1 MTTIRIF
8 LLGAW
13 INTILGWVVGS
24 TLVAQDQP
32 PDPANTRGWTNRI
45 ERALIEGRS
54 DVALQEINKAIE
66 QSPLRSQL
74 YLIRGSLLFR
84 SGKVQESLP
93 DFDKVI
99 ELDPQL
105 KPYLWQRGI
114 ALYYAEKYDEGLD
127 QFVVHRE
134 VNPND
139 VENAFWHFLCAVKLN
154 GVASAQKDV
163 LLSGRDTRVPMMQVQ
178 DMIQG
183 KTTPE
188 AVVAAAERGRPLEKG
203 NDYDRFYGY
212 LYVGLYYD
220 ALGKKAEA
228 KKWMEKCVDQQ
239 ISGYMGDVAK
249 VHLDLLN
256 KDPQAKD
263 TTSDTSKPEKK

>member
-1 MTTIRIF
+1 MITIRT
-8 LLGAW
+8 LVLGSW
-13 INTILGWVVGS
+13 IGTILGLLVGES
-24 TLVAQDQP
+24 LLAQDQP
-32 PDPANTRGWTNRI
+32 PDPANIRGWTNRI
-45 ERALIEGRS
+45 ERALLEGKS

-66 QSPLRSQL
+66 QAPLQSQL

-114 ALYYAEKYDEGLD
+114 ALYYAEKYEDGLD
-127 QFVVHRE
+127 QFEVHRG

-139 VENAFWHFLCAVKLN
+139 VENAFWHFLCAVKIK
-154 GVASAQKDV
+154 GVAAAQRDV

-188 AVVAAAERGRPLEKG
+188 AVVAAAERGRKLEKG

-220 ALGKKAEA
+220 ALGKNAEA

-239 ISGYMGDVAK
+239 ITGYMGDVAK
-249 VHLDLLN
+249 VHLDLL
-256 KDPQAKD
+256 
-263 TTSDTSKPEKK
+263 SKEPKSESGKSEKK